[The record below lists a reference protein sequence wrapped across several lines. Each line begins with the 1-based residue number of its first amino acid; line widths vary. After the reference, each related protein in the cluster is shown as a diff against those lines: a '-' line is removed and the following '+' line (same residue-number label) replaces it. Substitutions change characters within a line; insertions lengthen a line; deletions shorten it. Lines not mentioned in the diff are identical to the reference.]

1 MEKQQNIAQAQEKF
15 VIHLDANIAKI
26 VLPVDRRE
34 LASAY
39 LQMFSGF
46 AWVNWTNKHSLGRAW
61 QTALEQCGAFAETKN
76 KKNPAAKYLNN
87 VYSAHKKY
95 WSRVIMTHGERDNTI
110 NPEEPKIK
118 QLRAHGEKMIREA
131 MDKINLILARY
142 NERTEELIATQA
154 KEKAQMHA
162 TAHGQAAQPQAQEQA
177 AQPQAAQPQAQE
189 QAKMAMPEQ
198 AKQANAMPA
207 MMPKAAEQVKM
218 AMSEQ
223 AKQQNAKS
231 VAAPAQQSGAF
242 AMVRDTVKK
251 PTTAV
256 ADKPVDAPA
265 VVAKPAEVKP
275 IEKKQEHP
283 QVKPEIAQEKKP
295 VVHHMAKTVAAPV
308 KHSGALPAVRNNV
321 KQPNVVKSE
330 EKVKE
335 FQVAQQRLEISAEQR
350 AQMQLKFQQ
359 QIQMWQ
365 IGQYRQN
372 AA

>member
-26 VLPVDRRE
+26 VSPADRKE
-34 LASAY
+34 LAVAY
-39 LQMFSGF
+39 LQLFSGF
-46 AWVNWTNKHSLGRAW
+46 AWRNWTNKYSLGRAW

-87 VYSAHKKY
+87 VYNAHKKY
-95 WSRVIMTHGERDNTI
+95 WSRVIMTHGGRDNVI
-110 NPEEPKIK
+110 NPDDEKIK
-118 QLRAHGEKMIREA
+118 QLRAHGEKMIRSA

-142 NERTEELIATQA
+142 NERVEELVATQA
-154 KEKAQMHA
+154 QEKTQMHA
-162 TAHGQAAQPQAQEQA
+162 TAQAQAAPAPQATPAPAQAQAQPQM
-177 AQPQAAQPQAQE
+177 
-189 QAKMAMPEQ
+189 MAMP
-198 AKQANAMPA
+198 A
-207 MMPKAAEQVKM
+207 
-218 AMSEQ
+218 Q

-242 AMVRDTVKK
+242 AMVRDAVKR

-256 ADKPVDAPA
+256 ADKPVDMPN
-265 VVAKPAEVKP
+265 VVAKPAVAKP
-275 IEKKQEHP
+275 
-283 QVKPEIAQEKKP
+283 VEKKP
-295 VVHHMAKTVAAPV
+295 EQPAVKPVVAQKKEPVVLHKAKSVAAPV
-308 KHSGALPAVRNNV
+308 KQSGALPAVRDNV
-321 KQPNVVKSE
+321 KQQHVVKSE

-350 AQMQLKFQQ
+350 AQLQLKFQQ

-365 IGQYRQN
+365 LGQYKQN

>member
-61 QTALEQCGAFAETKN
+61 QTALEQCGAFAKTKN

-162 TAHGQAAQPQAQEQA
+162 TAHGQAAQPQAQE
-177 AQPQAAQPQAQE
+177 QAAQPQAQE